1 MSAARADSAATPGAP
16 RYSAEIPWIGPIVGA
31 AIAGESG
38 AAARVPLA
46 GAADPRLGPALV
58 AAFVPVVADA
68 ARQCYAPVDS
78 TGAKR
83 GLVEVGWVQ
92 DLNCDGDH
100 WFGIEAEASALQGA
114 FDGVLMVLLY
124 DRSVLGDPAVHTR
137 WHAQLALLRAD
148 AAPAAEPPAE
158 PAALRRGLASPIA
171 ALPAAM
177 RDEIARRLEE
187 LLAREPLET
196 LRHALIELPGR
207 EESSLE
213 ITFAFS
219 SCQFPWGML
228 DQRVAEASYRRLAA
242 RLDAAGP
249 KPECLLLLG
258 DQVYVDAT
266 AGLFD
271 PSTRFDRFVLPYER
285 LYRSRAVQ
293 DVLRRLPA
301 YMLLDDHE
309 IDDNWEPAAGEDAR
323 NDPHLRE
330 GRRAYL
336 DFQRRATPPRA
347 AAGDNAGDD
356 DPLWFSF
363 ARGGFHFFMADTR
376 TEREPRSAAT
386 LERARIMSEAQFEKL
401 LGWLDEQDRRMPKF
415 IATPS
420 ILLPRHLRAVQNG
433 HPASALRSD
442 GWDGYPRSLQRL
454 LAHIA
459 DKQIRNVIFLSG
471 DEHLS
476 CVARATITSP
486 HTGRSVPIHS
496 IHSSALHAPYPFANS
511 IPEDLVAKETFSF
524 APAGTDRGYRCA
536 VSVER
541 FIPGDGFAV
550 LRVYREGDEW
560 RLACEFDR
568 AGGRAASPLVR
579 LTLDA

>member
-1 MSAARADSAATPGAP
+1 MSAAWADSAATAGVP

-46 GAADPRLGPALV
+46 GAADPKLGPALV
-58 AAFVPVVADA
+58 AVFVPVVADA
-68 ARQCYAPVDS
+68 ARQCYLPADS
-78 TGAKR
+78 SGAR
-83 GLVEVGWVQ
+83 RELAEVGWVQ
-92 DLNCDGDH
+92 DLDCDGDR

-114 FDGVLMVLLY
+114 FDGVLMALLY

-137 WHAQLALLRAD
+137 WPAQLALLRAA
-148 AAPAAEPPAE
+148 AAPAEATAE
-158 PAALRRGLASPIA
+158 PAALTGGYASPIA
-171 ALPAAM
+171 ALPAPM

-187 LLAREPLET
+187 LLARESLKT
-196 LRHALIELPGR
+196 LRLALIEVPPS
-207 EESSLE
+207 EASSPD
-213 ITFAFS
+213 ITFAIA
-219 SCQFPWGML
+219 SCQYPAGML
-228 DQRVAEASYRRLAA
+228 DRQVAEASYRRLAA

-271 PSTRFDRFVLPYER
+271 PGTRFDRFVLPYQS

-309 IDDNWEPAAGEDAR
+309 IDDNWEPAAGADPR
-323 NDPHLRE
+323 NDPYLQE
-330 GRRAYL
+330 GRRAYR

-347 AAGDNAGDD
+347 AAGDNSGDD
-356 DPLWFSF
+356 DALWFSF

-376 TEREPRSAAT
+376 TEREARGAAT
-386 LERARIMSEAQFEKL
+386 IERARIMSEAQFEKL
-401 LGWLDEQDRRMPKF
+401 LGWLDEQDRRTPKF

-420 ILLPRHLRAVQNG
+420 ILLPRHLRAIQNG

-442 GWDGYPRSLQRL
+442 GWDGYPRSLHRL

-459 DKQIRNVIFLSG
+459 DRQIRNVIFLSG

-476 CVARATITSP
+476 CVARATVSSLQ
-486 HTGRSVPIHS
+486 TGRSVAVHS
-496 IHSSALHAPYPFANS
+496 IHSSALHAPFPFANS
-511 IPEDLVAKETFSF
+511 IPEDLVAEETFPF
-524 APAGTDRGYRCA
+524 APAGTGDGYRCA

-550 LRVYREGDEW
+550 LRVYREHGEW

-568 AGGRAASPLVR
+568 AQAAGAPAGRMLLA
-579 LTLDA
+579 LDA